1 MGRNKALVE
10 VGGTPMALLVADT
23 LSAAGCEPVVLVG
36 GDPGD
41 LAALEL
47 RVVPD
52 GRPGEGPLGGV
63 LTALDSAAG
72 DVVVVACDLPHLTTG
87 VIETIVAM
95 AAGNPDADVVAAR
108 TDRVEPG
115 CALWRQSA
123 REVVAASVASG
134 ERAVHRALARL
145 RAVEVVVPAD
155 ALRNINTPDDL
166 AR

>member
-41 LAALEL
+41 LAALGL

-52 GRPGEGPLGGV
+52 GRPGEGPLAGV
-63 LTALDSAAG
+63 LTALDLAAG

-123 REVVAASVASG
+123 RDVVAASLASG
-134 ERAVHRALARL
+134 ERAVHRVLARL
-145 RAVEVVVPAD
+145 PAVEVVVPAD